1 MKVEFSSSFTRDLR
15 RIRDRSIRERV
26 DKVIDRERV
35 DKVIDRERV
44 DKVIEQIEKVDNF
57 TKTSTIKK
65 LRGHENRYRVRVGNY
80 RLIFQFNEDTVTFL
94 RCLPRQDIYRQVS

>member
-26 DKVIDRERV
+26 DKVI
-35 DKVIDRERV
+35 
-44 DKVIEQIEKVDNF
+44 EQIEKMDNF
-57 TKTSTIKK
+57 TEKSNIKK

-80 RLIFQFNEDTVTFL
+80 RLIFQFNEDTVAFL

>member
-1 MKVEFSSSFTRDLR
+1 MKVEFSSNFTRDLR

-26 DKVIDRERV
+26 DKM
-35 DKVIDRERV
+35 
-44 DKVIEQIEKVDNF
+44 IEQIEKMDNF
-57 TKTSTIKK
+57 TETSNIKK

-80 RLIFQFNEDTVTFL
+80 RIIFRFNEDTVTFL

>member
-1 MKVEFSSSFTRDLR
+1 MKIEFSSSFTRDLR

-26 DKVIDRERV
+26 DKT
-35 DKVIDRERV
+35 
-44 DKVIEQIEKVDNF
+44 IEQIEKMDNF
-57 TKTSTIKK
+57 TETSNVKK

-80 RLIFQFNEDTVTFL
+80 RLIFQFNKDTVIFL

>member
-26 DKVIDRERV
+26 DKM
-35 DKVIDRERV
+35 
-44 DKVIEQIEKVDNF
+44 IEQIEKMDNF
-57 TKTSTIKK
+57 TETSNIKK

-80 RLIFQFNEDTVTFL
+80 RIIFRFNEDTVTFL

>member
-15 RIRDRSIRERV
+15 RIRDRSI
-26 DKVIDRERV
+26 
-35 DKVIDRERV
+35 RERV

>member
-1 MKVEFSSSFTRDLR
+1 MKVDFSSSFTSDLR

-26 DKVIDRERV
+26 DKE
-35 DKVIDRERV
+35 
-44 DKVIEQIEKVDNF
+44 IEQIEKVDNF
-57 TKTSTIKK
+57 TEISHIKK

-80 RLIFQFNEDTVTFL
+80 RLILQFNEDTVTFL